1 MTGPWCLSCRG
12 NGSIAELRSI
22 VLTQAPMPVS
32 FHCQACPYVTSV
44 VGHRKVK
51 YIALDYEL
59 PSVIQFRASVCSL
72 SEAVT
77 KTVMISL
84 LLDKPV
90 PLRGPQGSNK
100 HGDPSAGASPCP
112 SPCLHW
118 PSSGAEIPSASRPC
132 CGCFPIKT
140 EEQNQMRLI
149 KCMQSVALPASP
161 RQRHPTH
168 ACVIRLCAGEQQ
180 DSCPHGAGGHALSVP
195 TARNV
200 ILLSSTGRAIS
211 RPTSQTCRVIDF

>member
-12 NGSIAELRSI
+12 NGSTAELRSI

-59 PSVIQFRASVCSL
+59 PPVIQFRASVCSL

-77 KTVMISL
+77 RTIMISL
-84 LLDKPV
+84 LLDKPI

-100 HGDPSAGASPCP
+100 EAPVQVL
-112 SPCLHW
+112 LHAHRLACIGLRVVLRSH
-118 PSSGAEIPSASRPC
+118 PPPGPAVVAFLSKQKNKTK
-132 CGCFPIKT
+132 CG
-140 EEQNQMRLI
+140 
-149 KCMQSVALPASP
+149 
-161 RQRHPTH
+161 
-168 ACVIRLCAGEQQ
+168 
-180 DSCPHGAGGHALSVP
+180 
-195 TARNV
+195 
-200 ILLSSTGRAIS
+200 
-211 RPTSQTCRVIDF
+211 